1 MRSLYRLIL
10 WASIGLVFPVQSLV
24 AQDHQITLFRHNRAG
39 AVTIS
44 FDDGYYSQLT
54 HGAAMMTARGLPGTF
69 FVLTNATEVSWADWR
84 QLASQGHEIASHT
97 LTHPDL
103 TTLSDATLRY
113 ELSESRNIINQNVP
127 TQSCLTIAYPYTVSD
142 ARVQSA
148 TSEFY
153 IAARG
158 GWAGDE
164 GGNFN
169 FYTDIPIFWP
179 WPEGVQFGQFRAM
192 NFFNTAGDN
201 APFFVPISTMDVKLD
216 TAVTYHAW
224 YVMYLH
230 TIPDEAYYLDY
241 FATLLDHIMARDLW
255 VATYQDVAQY
265 MRERLASTL
274 SVLSSD
280 PGEIQLTLTHSLD
293 ARYDE
298 PLTIRSVV
306 PSTWTAVN
314 VVQGASYAI
323 IDTVVE
329 GSDRVVYYDARPNG
343 GTIVLSSSQ
352 SQATLSSVSL
362 SPAVVLGGTSSAGTV
377 TLSGPAPAGGAT
389 VSLTSG
395 NTAAVQVPPSV
406 TVAAGATAASFTATT
421 SPVPWDTAVT
431 VTAAYDGASRSATLT
446 VRTPL
451 AALASLSLSPTTV
464 VGGGSTT
471 GTVALDRAA
480 PVGGVMITLTSSNT
494 AAAQVPSTVTVPAE
508 ATTATFTATTSPV
521 GSNTPV
527 ILTALLDDVSRT
539 ATLTVTTA
547 ATALSGVSVSPA
559 SVVGGASSTG
569 TVTLS
574 GPAPAGG
581 AVVTLTS
588 SNTAAA
594 QVPASVTVAAGASSA
609 TFTATT
615 SSVATTTAVT
625 ITASYNS
632 VSRTATL
639 TVTAASALSGVSVS
653 PASVVG
659 GASSTGT
666 VTLSGPAPAGGAV
679 VTLTSSNT
687 AAAQVPASVTVA
699 AGATTAAFTV
709 TTSAVASTTA
719 VTITASYNSVSRTA
733 TLNVT
738 PPSSVARLVNV
749 TMNPASVVGG
759 EAAST
764 GTVTLDGPAPA
775 GGAMI
780 TITSSDAGAAQV
792 QPYVTVL
799 AGATTATFEAT
810 TSTMTSTTAVT
821 ITALYDGIT
830 RTTVLTVTAPGGSA
844 ALSGVSVSPAS
855 VVGGAS
861 STGTVTLSGPAP
873 AGGAAVTLTSSN
885 TAAAQVP
892 ASVTVAAGATSA
904 TFTATTSPVVSTT
917 AVTITA
923 SYNSVSRTATLT
935 VTAAPAA
942 LSAVGLSPTSVVGGA
957 SSTGTVTLNGP
968 APAGGAVVTL
978 TSSNTAAAQVPA
990 SVTVAAGATSASF
1003 TVTTSPLTSNGTPRI
1018 YATYGTVTLSATLTV
1033 TAPVAAALVLDPTR
1047 VSGGTPSTGTVTL
1060 NGPAPAGGMIVTLAS
1075 NRTAVAQVP
1084 ASVTVAAG
1092 QTTATFTVTTSAVTS
1107 TRTATI
1113 SARRGVTVRATLT
1126 VTR

>member
-581 AVVTLTS
+581 AAVTLTS

-594 QVPASVTVAAGASSA
+594 QVPASVTVAAGATSA

-615 SSVATTTAVT
+615 SPVVSTTAVT

-639 TVTAASALSGVSVS
+639 TVDPAPAALISVGLA

-699 AGATTAAFTV
+699 AGATSATFTA
-709 TTSAVASTTA
+709 TTSPVVSTTA

-733 TLNVT
+733 TL
-738 PPSSVARLVNV
+738 
-749 TMNPASVVGG
+749 
-759 EAAST
+759 
-764 GTVTLDGPAPA
+764 
-775 GGAMI
+775 
-780 TITSSDAGAAQV
+780 
-792 QPYVTVL
+792 
-799 AGATTATFEAT
+799 
-810 TSTMTSTTAVT
+810 
-821 ITALYDGIT
+821 
-830 RTTVLTVTAPGGSA
+830 TVTAAPA
-844 ALSGVSVSPAS
+844 ALSAVGLSPTS

-861 STGTVTLSGPAP
+861 STGTVTLNGPAP
-873 AGGAAVTLTSSN
+873 AGGAVVTLTSSN

-892 ASVTVAAGATSA
+892 ASVTVAAGATSATFTATTSPVVSTTAVTITASYNSVSRTATLTVDPAPAALISVGLAPASVVGGASSTGTVTLNGPAPAGGAVVTLTSSNTAAAQVPASVTVAAGAASA